1 VLMRQARFDEAAAAL
16 NKALDLFPATHPS
29 REWARQQQ
37 QQCQRFA
44 TLDARLPAILRG
56 TDKPAN
62 AAEQLDLARLC
73 VLKKNYTWAARFY
86 RDAFT
91 AKPELAEDVPPGTR
105 YYAACAAARAGCGQG
120 QDADTLPDKER
131 ARWRRQALEWLRQD
145 LTWWGQALDK
155 GDARTQ
161 AEVRPRMRR
170 WRIEGDLAG
179 VRDKGA
185 LARLADEERVQ
196 WERLWSD
203 VDALLRRV
211 GQPE

>member
-16 NKALDLFPATHPS
+16 NKAFDLFPATHPT

-56 TDKPAN
+56 MDKPAN
-62 AAEQLDLARLC
+62 AAEQLDLAKLC
-73 VLKKNYTWAARFY
+73 VLKKNYTSAARFY

-91 AKPELAEDVPPGTR
+91 AAPELAENVPPGTR

-179 VRDKGA
+179 VRDKDA